1 MWALEAKPKAFLKVF
16 KQPRKFFQERR
27 AYRDWL
33 PHLDATPNLLGESEP
48 HSALLVSAVPG
59 KNVDD
64 VLLTPE
70 EALTA
75 YRQAGTFLQRLHTLP
90 FTDDNPVP
98 LLEDYRQRA
107 KTWLARA
114 DGLLEPDLIAWVTAR
129 AAEAAE
135 LLEEMN
141 PTRVPCHRDY
151 TARNWL
157 VDVTDGLKLSVIDF
171 EHSRP
176 DFWLFDVEK
185 LVTEVGGTEL
195 EAAFWG
201 GYGTSLTDAETRVL
215 EMYSALNALS
225 TVVWA
230 REHGDEAFE
239 ADGRNRLH
247 SLRNGH

>member
-1 MWALEAKPKAFLKVF
+1 MF
-16 KQPRKFFQERR
+16 KQPRKFLQERR
-27 AYRDWL
+27 AYREWL
-33 PHLDATPNLLGESEP
+33 PQLDATPNLIGESEVY
-48 HSALLVSAVPG
+48 SALLVSTVPG
-59 KNVDD
+59 KNVAD
-64 VLLTPE
+64 VLLRPE
-70 EALTA
+70 EALTT
-75 YRQAGTFLQRLHTLP
+75 YRRAGAFLRKLHTLP
-90 FTDDNPVP
+90 FTDDKPVP

-107 KTWLARA
+107 KTWLTRA
-114 DGLLEPDLIAWVTAR
+114 DGLLEPDLIAWVSEQ

-135 LLEEMN
+135 LLGGMN

-176 DFWLFDVEK
+176 DFWPFDVEK

-195 EAAFWG
+195 EAAFWQ
-201 GYGTSLTDAETRVL
+201 GYGRSLRDAETRVL

-239 ADGRNRLH
+239 ADGRRRLYR
-247 SLRNGH
+247 LRNGH

>member
-1 MWALEAKPKAFLKVF
+1 M
-16 KQPRKFFQERR
+16 
-27 AYRDWL
+27 
-33 PHLDATPNLLGESEP
+33 PNLPGESET

-70 EALTA
+70 ETLTT
-75 YRQAGTFLQRLHTLP
+75 YRQVGTFLQRLHTLP
-90 FTDDNPVP
+90 FEGDNPVL

-114 DGLLEPDLIAWVTAR
+114 DGLLEPDLIAWVTER
-129 AAEAAE
+129 AAEAAD
-135 LLEEMN
+135 LLEQMN
-141 PTRVPCHRDY
+141 PVRVPCHRDY

-157 VDVTDGLKLSVIDF
+157 VDVTDGLKLSVVDF

-185 LVTEVGGTEL
+185 FVTEVGGTRL
-195 EAAFWG
+195 EAVFWS
-201 GYGTSLTDAETRVL
+201 GYGKSPTDAEGRVL
-215 EMYSALNALS
+215 ERYSALNALS

-239 ADGRNRLH
+239 ADGRKRL
-247 SLRNGH
+247 SRLRNR